1 MKDSDVFQI
10 GPVAF
15 RCPPLLVEVEDFCL
29 AHAKEKRR
37 VGGDDVLHSKKI
49 GGHLKE
55 LDKLQLEG
63 W

>member
-1 MKDSDVFQI
+1 MKDSDVLQL

-15 RCPPLLVEVEDFCL
+15 QRSLLVEVEDFCF

-55 LDKLQLEG
+55 LDKLLLEG